1 MDPGATGRLNAA
13 PQGPGRMTPCRFP
26 PALAGLRTTAA
37 LLLALAPA
45 TTAALR
51 AEPLPPAPPLNPAW
65 AFDPNGP
72 YLPGADPP
80 SFLLPA
86 NGQRF
91 NPAKGSQPEAI
102 SGPRPPVPPCRLIVP
117 LKDASLQPLH
127 LHPAQIP
134 LKNSFGCLSAADAIY
149 GADGC
154 PKRLCGTARGNQISL
169 PPGGP

>member
-1 MDPGATGRLNAA
+1 MSLTGAKV
-13 PQGPGRMTPCRFP
+13 
-26 PALAGLRTTAA
+26 LRA

-45 TTAALR
+45 ATAAQG
-51 AEPLPPAPPLNPAW
+51 AEPLQPAPPLNPAW
-65 AFDPNGP
+65 AFDPNGA

-80 SFLLPA
+80 SFLLPGY
-86 NGQRF
+86 GQRF

-117 LKDASLQPLH
+117 LKDAPLQPLH

-134 LKNSFGCLSAADAIY
+134 LKYSCGCLSGADAIY

-154 PKRLCGTARGNQISL
+154 PKRLCGTAKGNQISL